1 MDYCKP
7 HDVKGRV
14 TPANIISEQHLPA
27 VTSFDLFE
35 TNMDDMCI
43 YLYVYIPFIS
53 IKLISPLYL
62 SNLGFSNGSIT
73 R

>member
-35 TNMDDMCI
+35 TNMDDMYI
-43 YLYVYIPFIS
+43 YIYMFIS
-53 IKLISPLYL
+53 HLYL
-62 SNLGFSNGSIT
+62 SNLYPLYIYQT
-73 R
+73 